1 MTRRIIGLLLF
12 LFAASMAQAHKPSDS
27 YLSLQLDAAR
37 AVGQWDIALR
47 DLDFAIGL
55 DVDSNGDITWRE
67 VKAKHGDI
75 AAYAMARLD
84 FSGDGKPCQVKVT
97 DHLIDNHTDGAY
109 AVMRFV
115 MECPDRPN
123 ELGVKYRLFFDL
135 DPQHKGLLRLQY
147 GNETRAAIFSPETA
161 EQKFTLEGGGGW
173 KQFRDYLT
181 HGMEHIWLGY
191 DHILFLISLLLPA
204 VVFRTKGAW
213 RPVDRFHE
221 AFMDVVKVVTSFT
234 IAHSITLTMAA
245 LGIAS
250 VPSRITESVIAIS
263 IVVAALNNVFPV
275 IEGRRWAVA
284 FGFGLLHGFG
294 FASVLQDLGLPRDAL
309 VAALIGF
316 NVGVEAGQLV
326 IVAIFLPLAFW
337 LRATSFYRKA
347 VLAGGSTAIVFLAAL
362 WFTER
367 AFDVKFM
374 PF

>member
-12 LFAASMAQAHKPSDS
+12 LFAATMAHAHKPSDS

-55 DVDSNGDITWRE
+55 DSDSNGDITWGE
-67 VKAKHGDI
+67 VTAKHSDI
-75 AAYAMARLD
+75 VAYAMARLD
-84 FSGDGKPCQVKVT
+84 FYGDGKPCPVKVT
-97 DHLIDNHTDGAY
+97 DHLIDNHTDGSY

-123 ELGVKYRLFFDL
+123 ELEVKYRLFFDL
-135 DPQHKGLLRLQY
+135 DPQHKGLLRLQR
-147 GNETRAAIFSPETA
+147 GEETRAAIFSPETA

-173 KQFRDYLT
+173 KQFRDYLM

-213 RPVDRFHE
+213 RPVGRFHE
-221 AFMDVVKVVTSFT
+221 AFIDVVKVVTSFT

-316 NVGVEAGQLV
+316 NAGVEAGQLV
-326 IVAIFLPLAFW
+326 IVAIFLPVAFW

-367 AFDVKFM
+367 VFDVKFM